1 MLELLDSLSR
11 QEPKGD
17 KPSTEPVAGVHR
29 YDLKPGMPLRF
40 LTQELPLEVAD
51 LLACIEQQVSFDDR
65 ALLTALAKDVQIIR
79 IERGHFSGVAE
90 DQRSTISARID
101 LEKAERQAQQLLLR
115 QQYLSPKDL
124 QDHLLKRLAVEFR
137 KHGMSEVAED
147 EERLEVALALIL
159 VRHPGLLREV
169 EKSCAARFSFTRET
183 EPLPGF
189 VDSPVTLNPSFKN
202 VYGVFPA
209 HLNPWEVEFAKL
221 LDNDPD
227 GMVLWWHRNPVK
239 KKHSVAIVRP
249 DGGRFFPDFIVGVKN
264 RTVARDGI
272 LLIETKHAI
281 GSLDSQIKAVVEHK
295 EYGKALMIHWKDW
308 QEEKRRTPMTVR
320 YDPRTDKN
328 VLDAVFR
335 CAAMPTY

>member
-1 MLELLDSLSR
+1 MAS
-11 QEPKGD
+11 G
-17 KPSTEPVAGVHR
+17 
-29 YDLKPGMPLRF
+29 
-40 LTQELPLEVAD
+40 
-51 LLACIEQQVSFDDR
+51 
-65 ALLTALAKDVQIIR
+65 R
-79 IERGHFSGVAE
+79 IPRTS
-90 DQRSTISARID
+90 SSARFSPNCR
-101 LEKAERQAQQLLLR
+101 KHRPAWLLLR

-137 KHGMSEVAED
+137 NHGMTEVAED

-169 EKSCAARFSFTRET
+169 EKSCAARFSFTRKT

-189 VDSPVTLNPSFKN
+189 VDSPVKLNLSFKN

-209 HLNPWEVEFAKL
+209 DLNPWEVEFAKL
-221 LDNDPD
+221 LDHDPE
-227 GMVLWWHRNPVK
+227 GTVLWWHRNPVK

-295 EYGKALMIHWKDW
+295 EYGKALMIYWKDW
-308 QEEKRRTPMTVR
+308 HDEKRRTAMTVR

-335 CAAMPTY
+335 CGAMPTY

>member
-1 MLELLDSLSR
+1 MELLETLTR
-11 QEPKGD
+11 QEPKSG
-17 KPSTEPVAGVHR
+17 KCPAEPVAGVYR
-29 YDLKPGMPLRF
+29 YPLRPDMPLRF
-40 LTQELPLEVAD
+40 MTQELPLEVAD
-51 LLACIEQQVSFDDR
+51 LLACIEQQVSFNDR

-79 IERGHFSGVAE
+79 IERGHFLGVAE
-90 DQRSTISARID
+90 EQRSIISARIN
-101 LEKAERQAQQLLLR
+101 LEKAERQAQLLLLR

-124 QDHLLKRLAVEFR
+124 QDHLLKRLAAEFR
-137 KHGMSEVAED
+137 NHGMSEVAED
-147 EERLEVALALIL
+147 VERLEVALALIL

-189 VDSPVTLNPSFKN
+189 VDSAVALNPSFKN

-209 HLNPWEVEFAKL
+209 DLNTWEVEFAKL
-221 LDNDPD
+221 LDNDPE
-227 GMVLWWHRNPVK
+227 GTVLWWHRNPVKK

-249 DGGRFFPDFIVGVKN
+249 DGGRFFPDFIVGVKS

-281 GSLDSQIKAVVEHK
+281 ESLDSQINAVVEHR
-295 EYGKALMIHWKDW
+295 EYGRALMIHWKDW
-308 QEEKRRTPMTVR
+308 QDEKRRTAMTVL